1 METAVYNQK
10 GEEIE
15 KIKLPSKIFGVEEKK
30 EIIHFVANALLSNL
44 RKPIAHTKTRG
55 EIRGGGRKPWRQ
67 KGTGRARAGSTRSP
81 LWRGGGIIFGPR
93 KEANYYK
100 KINKKI
106 KRLALKMVLSNRAAN
121 QRLIVLDKWSLDKIK
136 TKEVEKDLKKLPI
149 KKEKTL
155 FILDQK
161 NDSKSQLSLRNIPQF
176 SISLADNLNFLQI
189 LQNKYLVVTKEGL
202 KQIEKTYK

>member
-149 KKEKTL
+149 
-155 FILDQK
+155 
-161 NDSKSQLSLRNIPQF
+161 
-176 SISLADNLNFLQI
+176 
-189 LQNKYLVVTKEGL
+189 
-202 KQIEKTYK
+202 